1 MGRKGCLGFL
11 TYLFR
16 GGAGW
21 GRGARGTGS
30 PDPSVISNPRVYAR
44 VQLAETA
51 VGPIAVSVMVHSG
64 TGEVVRVVVG
74 AGQRGVGRDLADL
87 ADLAVPECST

>member
-1 MGRKGCLGFL
+1 M
-11 TYLFR
+11 
-16 GGAGW
+16 
-21 GRGARGTGS
+21 
-30 PDPSVISNPRVYAR
+30 ISNPRVYAR

-74 AGQRGVGRDLADL
+74 AGQRGVGRDLA
-87 ADLAVPECST
+87 VPAGGVHGPWGWKRRRHLLCATPGDHRQRTPWGHGPPLNLFR